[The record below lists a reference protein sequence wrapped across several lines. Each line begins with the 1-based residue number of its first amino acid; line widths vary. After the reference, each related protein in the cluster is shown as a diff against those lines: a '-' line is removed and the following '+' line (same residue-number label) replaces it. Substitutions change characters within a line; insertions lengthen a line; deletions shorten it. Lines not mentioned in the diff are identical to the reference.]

1 MLSVDAVEP
10 VLRKMPPDV
19 QRKVLKYIEALS
31 AQTHRKP
38 PGTMKFA
45 WAGACEDMNKDYT
58 SVQLQKKILD
68 WWT

>member
-10 VLRKMPPDV
+10 VLKKMPPDI

-31 AQTHRKP
+31 ARTAKRQ
-38 PGTMKFA
+38 PGRMKFV
-45 WAGACEDMNKDYT
+45 WAGCCADISKEYT

-68 WWT
+68 WWK